1 MRSQNVEAGFLDDLS
16 EEFEQ
21 HVVVRLLDVALVIHL
36 QTRRLVHVVATLVHV
51 ARICTKHTSRVV
63 ANIMRK

>member
-51 ARICTKHTSRVV
+51 AGICTKHTSRVV
-63 ANIMRK
+63 GNIL